1 MASGAYANMEAVES
15 GKADLSIFVQ
25 VRRRDGGEEALPDE
39 LPAGGGAFRF
49 SEGECRFW
57 MNRSCPLF
65 ECDRVTAADLDGF
78 TMLLGNSANMERA
91 GRVLIEWFAG
101 VGGAVEPD
109 NQPCSNYLDLYLSG
123 TGETFGIALGG
134 VRSGLRASSDIKIF
148 AVDDF
153 TVPCDLY
160 VIYNEER
167 IGENGKL
174 FVDCLKE
181 SISSLE

>member
-1 MASGAYANMEAVES
+1 M
-15 GKADLSIFVQ
+15 
-25 VRRRDGGEEALPDE
+25 RW
-39 LPAGGGAFRF
+39 
-49 SEGECRFW
+49 GECA
-57 MNRSCPLF
+57 
-65 ECDRVTAADLDGF
+65 RVCG
-78 TMLLGNSANMERA
+78 RA
-91 GRVLIEWFAG
+91 
-101 VGGAVEPD
+101 P
-109 NQPCSNYLDLYLSG
+109 
-123 TGETFGIALGG
+123 
-134 VRSGLRASSDIKIF
+134 DIKIF

>member
-1 MASGAYANMEAVES
+1 MATTYE
-15 GKADLSIFVQ
+15 I
-25 VRRRDGGEEALPDE
+25 
-39 LPAGGGAFRF
+39 
-49 SEGECRFW
+49 
-57 MNRSCPLF
+57 PL
-65 ECDRVTAADLDGF
+65 TA
-78 TMLLGNSANMERA
+78 
-91 GRVLIEWFAG
+91 
-101 VGGAVEPD
+101 EP
-109 NQPCSNYLDLYLSG
+109 Q
-123 TGETFGIALGG
+123 TFGIALGG